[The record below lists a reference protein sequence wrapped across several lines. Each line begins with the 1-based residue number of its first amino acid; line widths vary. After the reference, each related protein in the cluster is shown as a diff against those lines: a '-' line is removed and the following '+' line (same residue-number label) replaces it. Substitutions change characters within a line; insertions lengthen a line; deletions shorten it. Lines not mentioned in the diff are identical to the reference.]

1 MSYTINLDIYNNVCF
16 YFMICHCVVYPLGSF
31 DKSAVSLSNLSNYLK
46 NYIIIILYYIFLAY
60 CFFTM
65 DTCACQSTL
74 CFF

>member
-31 DKSAVSLSNLSNYLK
+31 DKSAVSLSNLSNYL
-46 NYIIIILYYIFLAY
+46 LYYIFLAY

-65 DTCACQSTL
+65 DTCAYQSTL